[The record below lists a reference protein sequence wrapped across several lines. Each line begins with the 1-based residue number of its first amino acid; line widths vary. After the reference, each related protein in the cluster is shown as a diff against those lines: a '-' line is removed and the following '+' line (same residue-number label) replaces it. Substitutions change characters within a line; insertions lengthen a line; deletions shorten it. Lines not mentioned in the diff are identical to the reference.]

1 MLTPDTPPQ
10 SLSVPMPHFQ
20 EFLNL
25 DLNKLSSNSVS
36 FPTASH
42 THLLPIPLDGVDLIP
57 QAGDTRNHLL
67 PTQEHYCSALCFSV
81 NQGDCGTL
89 LTTSCPAPSPPL
101 VLLLQ
106 RLTRVC

>member
-25 DLNKLSSNSVS
+25 DLNKLSSNFVS

-67 PTQEHYCSALCFSV
+67 LTQEHYCSALCFSV

-89 LTTSCPAPSPPL
+89 LTTS
-101 VLLLQ
+101 
-106 RLTRVC
+106 